1 MFSVNELIQI
11 VTCVRLDKYFR
22 YIYQSLMWIIQSL
35 DMKLVLVLLSPPT
48 EMLHK
53 VFSSWIKNVFSEEQ
67 ESINITLK
75 ITLLNFYEVDLL
87 FNRYVKKYHGYSSL
101 YFFFQWISTG
111 GGGGGIAF
119 TIEYQKKK

>member
-87 FNRYVKKYHGYSSL
+87 FNRYVKKYHGYSS
-101 YFFFQWISTG
+101 
-111 GGGGGIAF
+111 
-119 TIEYQKKK
+119 